1 MRGKILK
8 YIIPVLVIVLFTVGF
23 FCIKERMTSID
34 VSVDEIEFIEVEAS
48 EQAAFYT
55 ETSKQQVSDY
65 LNGLDDL
72 EIYHKGDPILGT
84 PTYWIT
90 VHLSDGG
97 TIQLQEG
104 GIIIIEDGEKER
116 WLQSEQCFAELLD
129 MLLGTNLSDDGEP
142 STETTIVS
150 EIRLDEE

>member
-90 VHLSDGG
+90 ASIRWWDNSASRRWDYHHRGWGEGAMV
-97 TIQLQEG
+97 TI
-104 GIIIIEDGEKER
+104 R
-116 WLQSEQCFAELLD
+116 TMFC
-129 MLLGTNLSDDGEP
+129 
-142 STETTIVS
+142 
-150 EIRLDEE
+150 